1 MTYPAVTL
9 YSKPDC
15 VQCDRTKARLVRAE
29 APFTEVDVT
38 QDRTALDFITRD
50 LGYTAAPVVYLD
62 DGHDVQRHWSGYR
75 PDLIR
80 QHITQQGGGETR

>member
-1 MTYPAVTL
+1 MSFPAVTV
-9 YSKPDC
+9 YTKPAC
-15 VQCDRTKARLVRAE
+15 VQCDHTKARLTRAG

-38 QDRTALDFITRD
+38 ADDTALDFITRD

-62 DGHDVQRHWSGYR
+62 DDGEQRHWSGYR